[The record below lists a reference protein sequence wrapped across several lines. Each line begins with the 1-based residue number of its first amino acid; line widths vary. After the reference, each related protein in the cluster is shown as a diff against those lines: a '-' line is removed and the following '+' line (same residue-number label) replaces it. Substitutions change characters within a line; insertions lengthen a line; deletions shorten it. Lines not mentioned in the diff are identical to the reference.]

1 MKKTKKIIA
10 LGLIA
15 VMAVSVFTGC
25 SKKTSSESD
34 FDKAKEIGVIT
45 REDGSGTRGVFCRV
59 VGSGCRGAFIELFG
73 VEVYDS
79 SGEYVE

>member
-25 SKKTSSESD
+25 SKKLHR
-34 FDKAKEIGVIT
+34 KAILTKQKK
-45 REDGSGTRGVFCRV
+45 S
-59 VGSGCRGAFIELFG
+59 A
-73 VEVYDS
+73 
-79 SGEYVE
+79 

>member
-25 SKKTSSESD
+25 SKKN
-34 FDKAKEIGVIT
+34 FIGK
-45 REDGSGTRGVFCRV
+45 RF
-59 VGSGCRGAFIELFG
+59 
-73 VEVYDS
+73 
-79 SGEYVE
+79 

>member
-25 SKKTSSESD
+25 SKN
-34 FDKAKEIGVIT
+34 FIGK
-45 REDGSGTRGVFCRV
+45 RF
-59 VGSGCRGAFIELFG
+59 
-73 VEVYDS
+73 
-79 SGEYVE
+79 

>member
-45 REDGSGTRGVFCRV
+45 REDGS
-59 VGSGCRGAFIELFG
+59 
-73 VEVYDS
+73 
-79 SGEYVE
+79 

>member
-45 REDGSGTRGVFCRV
+45 REDGSAVHHPPALSFCHLNSSTVNPDLLR
-59 VGSGCRGAFIELFG
+59 SGIQR
-73 VEVYDS
+73 
-79 SGEYVE
+79 

>member
-25 SKKTSSESD
+25 SKKP
-34 FDKAKEIGVIT
+34 IGK
-45 REDGSGTRGVFCRV
+45 RF
-59 VGSGCRGAFIELFG
+59 
-73 VEVYDS
+73 
-79 SGEYVE
+79 